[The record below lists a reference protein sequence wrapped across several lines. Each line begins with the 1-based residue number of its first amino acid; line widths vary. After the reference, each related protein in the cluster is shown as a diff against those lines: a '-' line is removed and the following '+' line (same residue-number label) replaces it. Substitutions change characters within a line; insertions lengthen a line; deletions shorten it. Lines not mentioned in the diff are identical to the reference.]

1 MWKYTVEVDGMMCGM
16 CEAHTND
23 AIRKAFKVKK
33 VESSH
38 TKKQTVIIAEE
49 EIDEDELR
57 GVITNLGYDM
67 GKVTKEPYKKK
78 FLGLF

>member
-38 TKKQTVIIAEE
+38 TKKQTVIISEE

>member
-23 AIRKAFKVKK
+23 AVRKAFKVKK

-38 TKKQTVIIAEE
+38 SKKQTVIIAEE

-57 GVITNLGYDM
+57 GVIANLGYDM

-78 FLGLF
+78 FFGLF